1 MQAQYSSFTFGS
13 MRAREIGP
21 ATSSGRVTAVQAVR
35 VPAAGSPTEKRLV
48 IYVGSAAGGL
58 WKSKDNGN
66 TFKQMFTKVNQ
77 HSIGSI
83 ALDPNHQDSVL
94 WVGTGESNVRN
105 SVSIGGGLYKTT
117 DGGETWTFLGLEK
130 VERIAKVV
138 LNPSNPDIALVA
150 GLGALWG
157 DSEDRGLYRTERW
170 RQNIY
175 QSIICEWTN
184 RMC

>member
-1 MQAQYSSFTFGS
+1 MINRLFILGLFLLSPCLLQAQYSSFTFGS

-21 ATSSGRVTAVQAVR
+21 ATSSGRVTAIQAIR
-35 VPAAGSPTEKRLV
+35 VPVPGSPSEKRLT

-66 TFKQMFTKVNQ
+66 SFKQIFNKVQQ

-83 ALDPNHQDSVL
+83 ALDPNHEDSVL

-117 DGGETWTFLGLEK
+117 DGGETWKFLGLEK
-130 VERIAKVV
+130 V
-138 LNPSNPDIALVA
+138 
-150 GLGALWG
+150 
-157 DSEDRGLYRTERW
+157 
-170 RQNIY
+170 
-175 QSIICEWTN
+175 
-184 RMC
+184 